1 MVQKILFFA
10 FVNCCLSAQSG
21 ISIFAG
27 LNRADISAATAS
39 LGASFVGGNRSIE
52 PDPDLG
58 LRLGIE
64 KKWVTG
70 V

>member
-1 MVQKILFFA
+1 MVKKILFFT

-27 LNRADISAATAS
+27 LNRADISSVSVS
-39 LGASFVGGNRSIE
+39 LGTSFVGDINRSIE

-64 KKWVTG
+64 KKNG
-70 V
+70 